1 MDFLDNFRRMQQQ
14 LLAVPKMGSSSKNL
28 AGISHIPSWTSGMT
42 FTTEGSY
49 EQQLVS
55 AYAGLIFADFL
66 NIFLLNGS

>member
-1 MDFLDNFRRMQQQ
+1 MNFVDFADNFKRMQQQ
-14 LLAVPKMGSSSKNL
+14 FLAPPKMGSSSKNL

-55 AYAGLIFADFL
+55 AYAGLIFAEFL
-66 NIFLLNGS
+66 SIVIS